1 MCFSNA
7 QEADA
12 MAELKAEEDR
22 LLAHNMRLEAQAAK
36 QQEQLRKYVKIE
48 QFMTSITSLADEGLG
63 EGSA

>member
-1 MCFSNA
+1 
-7 QEADA
+7 

-22 LLAHNMRLEAQAAK
+22 LLAHNMRLEAQATK